1 MKIQARPI
9 VLVVFL
15 LLIAPVALRAQI
27 VIQQSQMQAVFAA
40 GSPIRLN
47 ADTTSS
53 HTTINV
59 GKKGGPNTY
68 DFSSLPFVLISA
80 DTMRAISVFPNLASR
95 YPAGSIILTQPGDG
109 QKLTRTALQFLN
121 SSLVDPGEYRQYRPD
136 SVIYNH
142 STPAEISLRFPIT
155 FGDSLQQTTT
165 LTDSIF
171 VSNTYIS
178 RSANTITST
187 VVVDGYGTLKLS
199 GGFSQSC
206 LRVRFK
212 EQTPYTALEFRYI
225 TASGLWL
232 NVSSNSSQPDT
243 GVVQLKEVPLI
254 LYNSPITA
262 VFVGMARPNN
272 FTLRQNFPNPFNPT
286 TTISFS
292 LPTRSFVSLKV
303 FDTLGREVSILL
315 SEELSPGTYSRQWNA
330 AGFPSSIY
338 FYRLQAG
345 PYVETKKTVLLR

>member
-1 MKIQARPI
+1 MKFRLRPF
-9 VLVVFL
+9 VLTVLL
-15 LLIAPVALRAQI
+15 LLIAAVTLRAQI
-27 VIQQSQMQAVFAA
+27 VIQQSQLQAVFTT
-40 GSPIRLN
+40 GGTIRIF
-47 ADTTSS
+47 ADTTNPR
-53 HTTINV
+53 TTMNV

-68 DFSSLPFVLISA
+68 DFSGFSVSQVFA
-80 DTMRAISVFPNLASR
+80 DTVRPVSAFPNLASR
-95 YPAGSIILTQPGDG
+95 YPAGSITFKLPGDG
-109 QKLTRTALQFLN
+109 QEFSRTILQFAN
-121 SSLVDPGEYRQYRPD
+121 SSLLGPGEFNQGVQDTAHYG
-136 SVIYNH
+136 H
-142 STPAEISLRFPIT
+142 STPAEALFRFPVT
-155 FGDSLQQTTT
+155 FGDSLQQTSTI
-165 LTDSIF
+165 TDSVF
-171 VSNTYIS
+171 VSNSYIS
-178 RSANTITST
+178 RAANTITST
-187 VVVDGYGTLKLS
+187 VVVDGYGTLKLP

-212 EQTPYTALEFRYI
+212 EQPPYSALEFRYI

-232 NVSSNSSQPDT
+232 NVSSNNSQPDT

-262 VFVGMARPNN
+262 VSVGIARPNN

-330 AGFPSSIY
+330 AGLPSSVY

-345 PYVETKKTVLLR
+345 PYVETKKTILLR